1 MQTEEELIKFGVG
14 FLDTN
19 KFIKAIEYFTQ
30 AIELNSKN
38 SGTFELRGIAW
49 FQIFNIEQALNDTS
63 KAIELDIKNH
73 RAWFNKGE
81 ILKYKKEY
89 TEAEFC
95 FSQADKLYPD
105 SNFYLTGLIQTS
117 KALKKYHQTI
127 EFCNR
132 ILKERPSDAISLSY
146 RGKSYAA
153 LLNYPS
159 AIKDFLKLIEIGKKT
174 ATNYNNLGF
183 WYSKIGELKKARNNL
198 SVSLQLNPTH
208 PYALNNMGFV
218 MYLEG
223 NFQKS
228 LELIT
233 RAIEIDASNSYSYK
247 NRALVYLKIDKR
259 ELALHDLKISK
270 SLGYKEDYDN
280 EVEDLLLKEFK
291 TE

>member
-14 FLDTN
+14 SLDTN

-38 SGTFELRGIAW
+38 SETFELRGIAW
-49 FQIFNIEQALNDTS
+49 FKIFNIEQALHDTI
-63 KAIELDIKNH
+63 KAIELDIINH

-81 ILKYKKEY
+81 ILKYKKEFI
-89 TEAEFC
+89 EAEFC
-95 FSQADKLYPD
+95 YIQADKLYPD

-117 KALKKYHQTI
+117 KALKKYQQSI

-132 ILKERPSDAISLSY
+132 ILNERPSDAISLYY
-146 RGKSYAA
+146 RGMSYAG
-153 LLNYPS
+153 LLNYPY

-174 ATNYNNLGF
+174 ATNYNNLGY

-198 SVSLQLNPTH
+198 SVALQLNPTH

-223 NFQKS
+223 NFQKA

-247 NRALVYLKIDKR
+247 NRALVYLKINKR
-259 ELALHDLKISK
+259 ELALHDLNISK
-270 SLGYKEDYDN
+270 SLGYKEDYDS
-280 EVEDLLLKEFK
+280 EVEDLLMKEFK
-291 TE
+291 SE